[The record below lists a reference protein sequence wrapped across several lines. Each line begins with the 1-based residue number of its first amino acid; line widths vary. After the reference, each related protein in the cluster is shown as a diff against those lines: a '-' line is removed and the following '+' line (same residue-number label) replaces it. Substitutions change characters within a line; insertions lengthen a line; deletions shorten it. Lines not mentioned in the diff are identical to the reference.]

1 MKKQLRYF
9 LFTGWLV
16 PVGIAFVLFGRWI
29 SDIVVPTLKGGNFD
43 ELYDLHG
50 GIRYL
55 DTTLACLS
63 LAFVWVTF
71 LVLRWA
77 RKAVAVP

>member
-1 MKKQLRYF
+1 MKTQLRFF
-9 LFTGWLV
+9 LFSGWLI
-16 PVGIAFVLFGRWI
+16 PVALGFVLFARWI

-50 GIRYL
+50 IRYL
-55 DTTLACLS
+55 DTTLGCFS

-77 RKAVAVP
+77 RKAVAVS